1 MKVLHVDENH
11 PVLVTGLER
20 LGYENIMAYK
30 TPLDTLWTELPQY
43 DGMIIRSRFPIDKNF
58 IDQASGLKF
67 IGRVGAGMENIDISY
82 AKQKGIAL
90 FAAPEG
96 NRNAVGEHTLGML
109 LTLLNKLRLGHA
121 SIQSGEWLRE
131 AHRGWELKGQT
142 LGIIGYGHMGK
153 HFAEK
158 LQGLGVRVLC
168 TDRKPNVG
176 NSHATQVPLKQ
187 LQQEASILSLHTDQN
202 PTTQPLID
210 GAFIAAMKQPFWLI
224 NTARGSAVD
233 SDALVAGLQSGKIL
247 GAGLDVLE
255 YESTS
260 FQSIFNK
267 AQLPRALS
275 YLLQA
280 DNVLLSPHVGG
291 WTMESHKRLATTLV
305 AKIKHQFHT
314 P

>member
-11 PVLVTGLER
+11 PALITGLEQ
-20 LGYENIMAYK
+20 LGYENIAAYK
-30 TPLDTLWTELPQY
+30 TPLAILWPELPQY
-43 DGMIIRSRFPIDKNF
+43 EGLIIRSRFPVDKNF
-58 IDQASGLKF
+58 MNQASRLKF
-67 IGRVGAGMENIDISY
+67 VGRVGAGLENIDISY
-82 AKQKGIAL
+82 AKKKGVAL

-96 NRNAVGEHTLGML
+96 NQNAVGEHALGML
-109 LTLLNKLRLGHA
+109 LTLLNKLRLGHS

-153 HFAEK
+153 SFAEK
-158 LQGLGVRVLC
+158 LQGLGVNVLC
-168 TDRKPNVG
+168 TDLKPNVG
-176 NSHATQVPLKQ
+176 NSYATQVPLEQ

-210 GAFIAAMKQPFWLI
+210 NAFIAAMKQPFWLI
-224 NTARGSAVD
+224 NTARGSAVN
-233 SDALVAGLQSGKIL
+233 SDALVAGLESGKVL

-260 FQSIFNK
+260 FQSIFNTK
-267 AQLPRALS
+267 QLPSALS

-291 WTMESHKRLATTLV
+291 WTLESHKRLATTLV
-305 AKIKHQFHT
+305 AKIKHQFSSK
-314 P
+314 

>member
-11 PVLVTGLER
+11 PALITGLEQ
-20 LGYENIMAYK
+20 LGYENIAAYK
-30 TPLDTLWTELPQY
+30 TPLAILWPELPQY
-43 DGMIIRSRFPIDKNF
+43 EGLIIRSRFPVDKNF
-58 IDQASGLKF
+58 MNQASRLKF
-67 IGRVGAGMENIDISY
+67 VGRVGAGLENIDLSY
-82 AKQKGIAL
+82 AKKKGVAL

-96 NRNAVGEHTLGML
+96 NQNAVGEHALGML
-109 LTLLNKLRLGHA
+109 LTLLNKLRLGHS

-153 HFAEK
+153 SFAEK
-158 LQGLGVRVLC
+158 LQGLGVNVLC
-168 TDRKPNVG
+168 TDLKPNVG
-176 NSHATQVPLKQ
+176 NSYATQVPLEQ

-210 GAFIAAMKQPFWLI
+210 NAFIVAMKQPFWLI
-224 NTARGSAVD
+224 NTARGSAVN
-233 SDALVAGLQSGKIL
+233 SDALVAGLESGKVL

-260 FQSIFNK
+260 FQSIFNTK
-267 AQLPRALS
+267 QLPSALS

-291 WTMESHKRLATTLV
+291 WTLESHKRLATTLV
-305 AKIKHQFHT
+305 AKIKHQFSSK
-314 P
+314 